1 MIQYLWE
8 NILKK
13 RSGENDVFTFLKDSF
28 LFKDLSLKEI
38 EFLTQLVHVRHF
50 EAGEKIFK
58 QGDPGVGMYLILN
71 GTIDII
77 MHDPSSEMKST
88 KPEEIFI
95 TRLEKGDFFGELSLI
110 EEPSYR
116 SASAISLNRS
126 CLIGFFKPDLL
137 QVIQRNPLTGN
148 KISLRLAEILGKR
161 LRETTEKVTELCVEL
176 NQLKKDT
183 TGMSS
188 GEKHF
193 TS

>member
-1 MIQYLWE
+1 MIQYFWE
-8 NILKK
+8 NVLKK
-13 RSGENDVFTFLKDSF
+13 RRGENDIFSFLKESF
-28 LFKDLSLKEI
+28 LFKDLSVKEI
-38 EFLTQLVHVRHF
+38 EFLTHIVHIRHF
-50 EAGEKIFK
+50 EPGERVFK

-77 MHDPSSEMKST
+77 MHDPSVELKSNT
-88 KPEEIFI
+88 PEEVFI

-110 EEPSYR
+110 EDPSFR
-116 SASAISLNRS
+116 SASAVSVSRT
-126 CLIGFFKPDLL
+126 CLVGFFKPDLV

-161 LRETTEKVTELCVEL
+161 LRETTEKVTELYIEL
-176 NQLKKDT
+176 NQLKKDPD
-183 TGMSS
+183 GIFS